1 LQAARARAMHAQESS
16 VTKATASS
24 PRGDEAVAWL
34 SHCKSTRWALSW
46 SRPAPRRSSHT
57 SSSSCRAWSD

>member
-34 SHCKSTRWALSW
+34 SHCKNQPLGAQLVQTG
-46 SRPAPRRSSHT
+46 SSKIKPYFFIFL
-57 SSSSCRAWSD
+57 